1 MLYLIVISLLYCR
14 HPPLE
19 DLIDNVFI
27 RDERMERESAMY
39 KILTGNFTDPLE
51 DIDNEYANVD
61 LELVKKYLSEDGE
74 VLTDLEDDNQ
84 LEVNQQET
92 KNEGNSCMQEQERS
106 YVPGIRKFSFGL
118 PRKSSLDKAQQTMC
132 LRVLLRL
139 SDNEKKSMSDEE
151 RKEFEQYMALQK
163 IISEEQ
169 KDFLDFA
176 KSQWDDA
183 FHWKIKCYKFV
194 IAKWNTKMQRFKKLP
209 RYYVESIS
217 IPLSVQRT
225 NLKNQDIKVK
235 ISSCLQQESFLKVIL
250 PKLDQQHILF
260 MKDASLLAKYPPCI
274 EPDKVTQHFRLP
286 VSEDTYCENLA
297 MEAGADIVISS
308 SGLKCLLS
316 NIDSDHSDSWLVPV
330 VVKSHCGKNIVYI
343 DKRLPA
349 TIATVPQTNSWIYK
363 YILRYYF
370 VKSESSK
377 KTKHTTEDKLEKA
390 TNHSDSNSND
400 NNLSNY
406 DLKIFDEDL
415 YSSDTDDLA
424 SDKTDSK
431 INKKNVSY
439 NLFEIGQTDLPE
451 HERIKHGVKVYQM
464 LVRTKT
470 DGVEM
475 LSDDKCQ
482 PLMLSPKMEHQ
493 LAFGAEAVTLEEGLH
508 QWASLKFRP
517 NTSLARVRIETS
529 TAEIIQIERHTTVS
543 LSNEIKRLYNV
554 KVEDSLNILYNIIE
568 GLSSLTP
575 GQYIMRH
582 VPQNGPFAYIYEN
595 TIEHRKN
602 AFDLHLACQTE
613 FQVTPKTPWPPID
626 NMMSTPSLRCFQRM
640 PAMFFPILYQ
650 KQFKPKAGSGRPRGR
665 PRKNANGIN
674 NQG

>member
-1 MLYLIVISLLYCR
+1 MLYLIVILLLYCR
-14 HPPLE
+14 HPLLE

-61 LELVKKYLSEDGE
+61 LELVKKYLREDGE
-74 VLTDLEDDNQ
+74 VLTDSEDDNQ
-84 LEVNQQET
+84 LEVNQQEI
-92 KNEGNSCMQEQERS
+92 KSESNSRMQEQERP
-106 YVPGIRKFSFGL
+106 YVPGIRKLSFGF
-118 PRKSSLDKAQQTMC
+118 PRKSSLNKAQQAMC

-139 SDNEKKSMSDEE
+139 SNNEKKSMSDEE

-176 KSQWDDA
+176 KSQWDDT
-183 FHWKIKCYKFV
+183 FNWKIKCNKFV
-194 IAKWNTKMQRFKKLP
+194 IAKWNIKMQRFKKLP
-209 RYYVESIS
+209 RYYIESIS

-235 ISSCLQQESFLKVIL
+235 ISSCLQQGSFSKVIL
-250 PKLDQQHILF
+250 PKLDQQHLLF
-260 MKDASLLAKYPPCI
+260 VETASLLAKYPPCI

-297 MEAGADIVISS
+297 IETGADIVISS

-343 DKRLPA
+343 DKRLPS
-349 TIATVPQTNSWIYK
+349 TIATVPQKNSWIYK
-363 YILRYYF
+363 YILRYHF

-377 KTKHTTEDKLEKA
+377 KRKHTIEDKLEKA
-390 TNHSDSNSND
+390 ANHTDSDSNDND
-400 NNLSNY
+400 LSNY
-406 DLKIFDEDL
+406 YLKIFDKDL
-415 YSSDTDDLA
+415 CLSDTDDLA

-451 HERIKHGVKVYQM
+451 HERIKHGVKVYRM

-475 LSDDKCQ
+475 LSNNKCQ
-482 PLMLSPKMEHQ
+482 PLILSPKMEHQ
-493 LAFGAEAVTLEEGLH
+493 LELGAEAVTLEEGLH

-517 NTSLARVRIETS
+517 NTLLVRVRIETS
-529 TAEIIQIERHTTVS
+529 TSEIIQIERHTTVS

-554 KVEDSLNILYNIIE
+554 KVEDSVHILYNIIE
-568 GLSSLTP
+568 RLSSLTP
-575 GQYIMRH
+575 GRYIIRH

-602 AFDLHLACQTE
+602 AFDLHWACQTE
-613 FQVTPKTPWPPID
+613 FQTIPKTPWPPID

-640 PAMFFPILYQ
+640 PAMFFPSLYQ
-650 KQFKPKAGSGRPRGR
+650 KQFKLKAGSSRPRGR
-665 PRKNANGIN
+665 PRKTASGIN
-674 NQG
+674 QG

>member
-1 MLYLIVISLLYCR
+1 CR
-14 HPPLE
+14 YPPLE

-61 LELVKKYLSEDGE
+61 LELVKKYLREDGE
-74 VLTDLEDDNQ
+74 ILTDSEDDNQ

-92 KNEGNSCMQEQERS
+92 KNEGNSRMQEQERS
-106 YVPGIRKFSFGL
+106 YVPGIRKLSFGF
-118 PRKSSLDKAQQTMC
+118 PRKSSLDKAQQAMC

-176 KSQWDDA
+176 KSQWDDT
-183 FHWKIKCYKFV
+183 FNWKIKCNKFV
-194 IAKWNTKMQRFKKLP
+194 IAKWDTKMQRFKKLP
-209 RYYVESIS
+209 RYYVESTS
-217 IPLSVQRT
+217 VPLSVQRT

-235 ISSCLQQESFLKVIL
+235 ISSCLQQGFFSKVVL
-250 PKLDQQHILF
+250 PKLDQQHLLF
-260 MKDASLLAKYPPCI
+260 MNSASLLTKYPPCI
-274 EPDKVTQHFRLP
+274 EPDKVTQHFKLP

-297 MEAGADIVISS
+297 LETGADIVISS

-316 NIDSDHSDSWLVPV
+316 NIDPDHSDSWLVPV

-343 DKRLPA
+343 DKRLPP
-349 TIATVPQTNSWIYK
+349 TIATIPQKNSWIYK

-377 KTKHTTEDKLEKA
+377 KTKHTIEDKLEKA
-390 TNHSDSNSND
+390 ANHSNSDSND

-406 DLKIFDEDL
+406 YLKIFDKDL
-415 YSSDTDDLA
+415 CLSDTDDLA

-439 NLFEIGQTDLPE
+439 NLFEIGQMDLPE

-475 LSDDKCQ
+475 LSNNKCQ
-482 PLMLSPKMEHQ
+482 PLILSPKMEHQ
-493 LAFGAEAVTLEEGLH
+493 LELGAEAVTLEEGLH

-517 NTSLARVRIETS
+517 NTLLARVRIETS
-529 TAEIIQIERHTTVS
+529 TSEIIQIERHTTVS

-568 GLSSLTP
+568 RLSSLTP
-575 GQYIMRH
+575 GRYIMRH

-602 AFDLHLACQTE
+602 AFDLHWACQNE
-613 FQVTPKTPWPPID
+613 FQTISKTPWPPID

-650 KQFKPKAGSGRPRGR
+650 KQFKLKAGSSRPRGR
-665 PRKNANGIN
+665 PRKNASGIN
-674 NQG
+674 DQG